1 MGTHLK
7 FSTTCHP
14 QTDGQ
19 TEATN
24 QTLGT
29 LLRVFVKKN
38 VKGWDELLPH
48 PKFTFNR
55 APSKATHLSP
65 FQVVYGY
72 NPRTHL
78 DLTPILTPTK
88 FSSEAEKW
96 AKEIKDHHAQI
107 REKIEKSNIQAM
119 QQANKH
125 KEEVYFQLETWYRST

>member
-48 PKFTFNR
+48 AEFSFNK
-55 APSKATHLSP
+55 AQSKATRLSP
-65 FQVVYGY
+65 FQVVYGFNSR
-72 NPRTHL
+72 NPL
-78 DLTPILTPTK
+78 DLTPLPTPTK
-88 FSSEAEKW
+88 FSWDMEKR
-96 AKEIKDHHAQI
+96 AKEIKDLHAQVQK
-107 REKIEKSNIQAM
+107 RIER
-119 QQANKH
+119 AN
-125 KEEVYFQLETWYRST
+125 S